1 MVIKLF
7 TANGDK
13 SHIIPEW
20 LTQKKRFFE
29 TMVEQ
34 WEKCR
39 GGLVD
44 VACAASMEYVKW
56 AKMCSMQHEPELRR
70 I

>member
-13 SHIIPEW
+13 SHVIPEW
-20 LTQKKRFFE
+20 LTQEKDFFE

-34 WEKCR
+34 LEKCR
-39 GGLVD
+39 GGLVY
-44 VACAASMEYVKW
+44 VACAASMEYIKWVKC
-56 AKMCSMQHEPELRR
+56 ALCSMNQS
-70 I
+70 